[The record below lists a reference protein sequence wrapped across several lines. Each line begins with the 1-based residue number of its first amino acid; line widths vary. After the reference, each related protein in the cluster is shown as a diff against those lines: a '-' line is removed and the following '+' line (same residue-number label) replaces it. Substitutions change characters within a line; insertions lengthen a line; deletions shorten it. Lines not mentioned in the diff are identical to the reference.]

1 MNTIARAARFVA
13 VACVVI
19 GLLLLRAGRF
29 IWAHRREIRDA
40 AIAVYAACRLA
51 AEWAWERRSAVRA
64 AAVATYAAC
73 LQMRQELEAISARAA
88 QLVHAK
94 PLRGLPALAPILAPL
109 AALREAL
116 ERYLARACPAPVA
129 G

>member
-1 MNTIARAARFVA
+1 MKSIAALARVVA

-19 GLLLLRAGRF
+19 AILLLRAGRF

-40 AIAVYAACRLA
+40 AIAAYAACRLA
-51 AEWAWERRSAVRA
+51 AEWAWDRRSAVRA
-64 AAVATYAAC
+64 AAAATYAAGRLC
-73 LQMRQELEAISARAA
+73 RDELEALSTRSAE
-88 QLVHAK
+88 LVHNH
-94 PLRGLPALAPILAPL
+94 PLPALAPILAPL

-116 ERYLARACPAPVA
+116 ERFLARVYPAAVA

>member
-1 MNTIARAARFVA
+1 MKTIADLARVVA
-13 VACVVI
+13 IVCVVI

-40 AIAVYAACRLA
+40 AIAAYAACRLA
-51 AEWAWERRSAVRA
+51 AEWAWERRSAILS
-64 AAVATYAAC
+64 AAVATYAAGRLC
-73 LQMRQELEAISARAA
+73 RDELEAISARAA
-88 QLVHAK
+88 QLVHAE
-94 PLRGLPALAPILAPL
+94 PLQPLPALAPILAPL

>member
-1 MNTIARAARFVA
+1 MNTTARAARFVA

-19 GLLLLRAGRF
+19 AILLLRAGRF

-40 AIAVYAACRLA
+40 AIAAYAACRLA

-64 AAVATYAAC
+64 AAAATYAAGRLC
-73 LQMRQELEAISARAA
+73 RDELEAISTRAA

-94 PLRGLPALAPILAPL
+94 PLQSLPALAPILAPL

-116 ERYLARACPAPVA
+116 ERYLARACPVAVA